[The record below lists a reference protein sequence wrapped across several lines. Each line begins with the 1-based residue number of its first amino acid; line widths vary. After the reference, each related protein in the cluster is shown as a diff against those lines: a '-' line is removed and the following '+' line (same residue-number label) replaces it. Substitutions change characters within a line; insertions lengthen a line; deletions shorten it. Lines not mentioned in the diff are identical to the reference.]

1 MAINEYRFVT
11 FWKINA
17 PLADVWNTIGDIES
31 FPEWWK
37 AVKKIEIVEP
47 GDGRGVNAVVR
58 QTWRG
63 VLPYRLSFVSRTT
76 EVDYHRSIAL
86 VATGGLEGEGR
97 WTFGEEGELTT
108 VRYDWN
114 VRTTGVGMTLLALA
128 LKPLLAWNHD
138 GIMRWGESGLSARL
152 KAKPF
157 R

>member
-1 MAINEYRFVT
+1 MPINEYRFVT
-11 FWKINA
+11 LWKINA
-17 PLADVWNTIGDIES
+17 PLVDVWNTIADIDR

-47 GDGRGVNAVVR
+47 GDERGINAIVR

-63 VLPYRLSFVSRTT
+63 VLPYQLSFVSRTT
-76 EVDYHRSIAL
+76 EVDYPRSISL
-86 VATGGLEGEGR
+86 VATGSLEGEGR
-97 WTFGEEGELTT
+97 WTFDEEDGVTT

-114 VRTTGVGMTLLALA
+114 VRTTGAGMTLLALA

-138 GIMRWGESGLSARL
+138 EIMRWGKAGLLDRL
-152 KAKPF
+152 KITPT